1 MLSTWGHV
9 EVFLKKFFVLC
20 TFLQQKSDDVAAKCT
35 CVQLCVIHNM
45 LFFMLFI
52 LGKFL
57 GMFHLIFRAN
67 ILYLL
72 YTLILFGKKINQ
84 IFDKFF
90 SLVFSLVGHI
100 WHFFRYV
107 FGQIHLSYHHLT
119 FTTFH
124 SLAFFKT
131 YFWTNLDF
139 KTFH

>member
-57 GMFHLIFRAN
+57 GMILLIFRAN

-84 IFDKFF
+84 IFDKFV
-90 SLVFSLVGHI
+90 LL
-100 WHFFRYV
+100 FF
-107 FGQIHLSYHHLT
+107 
-119 FTTFH
+119 FTCRTY
-124 SLAFFKT
+124 LAFFSLCI
-131 YFWTNLDF
+131 WTNSSFLPSF
-139 KTFH
+139 NFYHFSLFGIF